1 MTKQPNPAVEA
12 LKRASKGLMMPS
24 ESDAPFT
31 AFAWDDGA
39 ELTHD
44 RLLQITKQPKGTTV
58 EESTLDDL
66 FATVPS
72 EDKAKFQKLRQVITE
87 QLTGV
92 KVYKIGSE
100 AERDLYIVGK
110 AKDGRWTGLKTTVVE
125 T

>member
-1 MTKQPNPAVEA
+1 
-12 LKRASKGLMMPS
+12 MPS

-31 AFAWDDGA
+31 AFAWDDGT

-44 RLLQITKQPKGTTV
+44 RLLQVIKQPKGTTA
-58 EESTLDDL
+58 EENTLDDF

-72 EDKAKFQKLRQVITE
+72 EDKAKFQKLRQVLTE

-92 KVYKIGSE
+92 KVYKVGDE
-100 AERDLYIVGK
+100 PERDVYLVGNG
-110 AKDGRWTGLKTTVVE
+110 KDGRWTALKTTVVE

>member
-58 EESTLDDL
+58 EENTLDDF

-72 EDKAKFQKLRQVITE
+72 EDKAKFQKLRQVITG

-92 KVYKIGSE
+92 KVYKIGDE
-100 AERDLYIVGK
+100 AERDVYIVGK
-110 AKDGRWTGLKTTVVE
+110 AKDGRWGGLKTTVVE